1 MISVKLLFNIKAL
14 HFFAFISA
22 GNEPSAVL
30 ARAFGECREDQIPC
44 CFAVGYLAAKGH
56 VDFIPAKMSPSNPRF
71 QELPP
76 NRSDH
81 PHAPVLYSSTNWG
94 HKI

>member
-30 ARAFGECREDQIPC
+30 ARAFGECCEVFDLTLFIRWR
-44 CFAVGYLAAKGH
+44 KG
-56 VDFIPAKMSPSNPRF
+56 
-71 QELPP
+71 
-76 NRSDH
+76 
-81 PHAPVLYSSTNWG
+81 
-94 HKI
+94 